1 METRGFGNARLAS
14 YVSQV
19 GITPPPPSGK
29 ILDCVVGGGL
39 DYTNT
44 PNPNRQAVPAP
55 TPGAHPATGEDR
67 MIRLP
72 LSAALAA
79 GLLWGSTSP
88 ATAQATKDAPKATP
102 AAKDN
107 PAPTG
112 IGSPQVQKINELIA
126 KGWADAGVKKPA
138 DKATDLEFMRRSFID
153 LIGRIPTPEEI
164 YDFEMDRNTNKRAK
178 LIYRLLN
185 ETAYAP
191 KDRTGKPVTAISGL
205 KMPKGGLDYRDAYAA
220 NFAELWTNWMLS
232 RSNTHPQYRDQF
244 RVWLTDQFGGNK
256 EFPDGTPWN
265 VLVQKV
271 IGASGRTATNNAVVF
286 VLRHLGDPL
295 VDPDARKKGER
306 DEPAK
311 DGMFDAVPIT
321 SRVTRLFLGV
331 KTQCVQCHNHP
342 FNKEY
347 VQADFWGINGF
358 FRQTNRSG
366 NTNVQVMRNNQTGE
380 ITPVAQLELTDMPAW
395 NMAGIN
401 DSGLGRGMVR
411 YERRDGQKSATAPA
425 MLRDL
430 SQFANGDKFSTK
442 QLPAGEI
449 PSKFTGKTRRQ
460 VLGMWISEHDN
471 FAKAFVNRMWGHLFG
486 RGLNKEPS
494 VDDFSSNNELVHPEL
509 LDYLAAEFIKYNY
522 DPKKLLEWICSS
534 DVYSLSHV
542 ASKGTA
548 DQKFD
553 PYFARMPLKAM
564 SPEVLFDALAVAT
577 RAETRKDEKEYIRLK
592 AAWTQKLTA
601 NFGDD
606 EGNEVSFN
614 GTVVQALLMMNGR
627 EINTEVGAGKKGSGG
642 VIEDVMKKKGS
653 NAGAIYDELFL
664 MTISRHPSK
673 EEVAK
678 LEEVRMGKASLNT
691 GGAAPPTKGPLPK
704 GPAKGPNTLVPG
716 ASGNDDVTFYQDVF
730 WALLNSSEFMLNH

>member
-1 METRGFGNARLAS
+1 
-14 YVSQV
+14 
-19 GITPPPPSGK
+19 
-29 ILDCVVGGGL
+29 
-39 DYTNT
+39 
-44 PNPNRQAVPAP
+44 
-55 TPGAHPATGEDR
+55 

-72 LSAALAA
+72 LTAALAA

-88 ATAQATKDAPKATP
+88 ATAQATKESPKDPAP
-102 AAKDN
+102 AAAKEVKE
-107 PAPTG
+107 PAPATG
-112 IGSPQVQKINELIA
+112 GGSPQVQEINRLIL
-126 KGWADAGVKKPA
+126 KGYETIGVKKA
-138 DKATDLEFMRRSFID
+138 AERSTDHEFMRRLFID
-153 LIGRIPTPEEI
+153 ILGRIPTPEEI
-164 YDFEMDRNTNKRAK
+164 YDFEMTEKTGNKRAK
-178 LIYRLLN
+178 LVHRVLN

-191 KDRTGKPVTAISGL
+191 KDRTGKPLTAIAGL

-232 RSNTHPQYRDQF
+232 RSSTHPQYRDQF

-256 EFPDGTPWN
+256 EYPDGTPWN

-286 VLRHLGDPL
+286 VLRHLGEPL

-311 DGMFDAVPIT
+311 DGMFDAVPVT

-347 VQADFWGINGF
+347 VQSDFWGINGF

-380 ITPVAQLELTDMPAW
+380 IAPVAQLELTDVDSW

-425 MLRDL
+425 MLRDIA
-430 SQFANGDKFSTK
+430 QFTNGEKFSTK

-494 VDDFSSNNELVHPEL
+494 VDDFSSNNEVVHPEL

-534 DVYSLSHV
+534 DVYGLSHV

-553 PYFARMPLKAM
+553 PFFARMQLKAM

-592 AAWTQKLTA
+592 ANWTQKLTQ

-627 EINTEVGAGKKGSGG
+627 EINAEVGAGKKGTGG

-664 MTISRHPSK
+664 MTLSRHPAK

-678 LEEVRMGKASLNT
+678 LEEVRLGKAVLSST
-691 GGAAPPTKGPLPK
+691 GAAPPTTKGPLPK
-704 GPAKGPNTLVPG
+704 GAPPKAPETIVPG